1 MKLYQLTNKKT
12 GKLIAR
18 KMSEAEMDTLR
29 KTPQPG
35 SANLKMSDL
44 YTVEEFNVDVRGGET
59 FKPAYIEQ
67 GMSTGAA
74 KAAPKEGNTG
84 SAAADQQS

>member
-12 GKLIAR
+12 GKPIAR

-59 FKPAYIEQ
+59 FKPSYILE

-74 KAAPKEGNTG
+74 KSATKEETKG
-84 SAAADQQS
+84 SDASDHQ